1 MASPPGK
8 ANQEVQMPG
17 TPPCMKILVA
27 SIEVGFVYIHH
38 WLSAQRSQMDLQS
51 SWEISVSSVFLF
63 WLKYSRLTIF
73 Y

>member
-8 ANQEVQMPG
+8 ANQEVQMQV

-38 WLSAQRSQMDLQS
+38 WLRAQRSHRWVFQS
-51 SWEISVSSVFLF
+51 SWKISVSSVSFF
-63 WLKYSRLTIF
+63 D
-73 Y
+73 